1 MNKAVAVKPRMLT
14 SMNKILKLKKLQNF
28 IKNEYF

>member
-14 SMNKILKLKKLQNF
+14 SMKNF
-28 IKNEYF
+28 KNEKSIEFHQIMKV